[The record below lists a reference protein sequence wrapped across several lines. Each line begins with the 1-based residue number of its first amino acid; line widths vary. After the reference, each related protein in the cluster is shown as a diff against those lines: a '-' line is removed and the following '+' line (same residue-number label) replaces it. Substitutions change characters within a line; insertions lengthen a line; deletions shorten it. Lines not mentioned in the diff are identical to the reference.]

1 MKALLKQ
8 LLPPVSYA
16 TDASRLDAELEA
28 EAHQLTLTR
37 QSAERVSGAVTPFF
51 AQALLPDW
59 ERVLG
64 ITPNAKHNY
73 QQRLEMVLLKLAETG
88 GLSVPYF
95 TSLASR
101 LGYHITIEEPL
112 PFRTGVNRAG
122 ERLMHPDS
130 LWVWVV
136 NIHGNRVQNYRFR
149 AGNSL
154 TGERLSAFADT
165 VIESIFDDLKPA
177 HTYCYFTYQE

>member
-73 QQRLEMVLLKLAETG
+73 QQRLEIRARA
-88 GLSVPYF
+88 YF
-95 TSLASR
+95 LTP
-101 LGYHITIEEPL
+101 IE
-112 PFRTGVNRAG
+112 
-122 ERLMHPDS
+122 
-130 LWVWVV
+130 
-136 NIHGNRVQNYRFR
+136 
-149 AGNSL
+149 
-154 TGERLSAFADT
+154 
-165 VIESIFDDLKPA
+165 
-177 HTYCYFTYQE
+177 